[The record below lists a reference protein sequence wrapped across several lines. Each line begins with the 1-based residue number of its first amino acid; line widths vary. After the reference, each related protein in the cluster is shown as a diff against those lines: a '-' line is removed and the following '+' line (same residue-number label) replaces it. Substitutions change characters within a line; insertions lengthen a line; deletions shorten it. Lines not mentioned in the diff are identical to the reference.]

1 MNTVRYAV
9 FSDMHF
15 GATNSLL
22 TTLRPDPSAAGGFSA
37 DPSEPSPMIDAVL
50 SGLDRL
56 TAGQDEPPTL
66 VLAGDI
72 LDLALSPDQ
81 VAATAFGGF
90 VDRAFG
96 TERPVFKPVVYYL
109 PGNHDHHLWEGTRE
123 AAYTRALQ
131 QLPIEA
137 PIPPPRHTT
146 RIEPAELAPSEG
158 DLMSAL
164 IRRRPGCSG
173 IEVRV
178 AYPNLALTTDD
189 GDRVQVV
196 SHGHFTESIYTLMS
210 RLRSMLFP
218 DEVDGGERSDIE
230 VIEAENF
237 AWIDFFWSTLGRS
250 GEVGIDVARIYS
262 DLQSMPRLDEMVANL
277 AAAFTSRPH
286 NPLWLRRV
294 ESALLAPLL
303 RREAHR
309 VVRAERG
316 SPDVVLTPGGRDGL
330 RSYLEGPVLTQLKGQ
345 PQWPRGRTGFVFG
358 HTHKPFSDSWHLL
371 GYPGAVSIA
380 NTGGWVVDTSTVAP
394 CQGASV
400 VLIDDE
406 LNQAELRLYQQAP
419 GGVRPVGVH
428 TSDPSDPL
436 FADLRRRVDP
446 ADPPWKAV
454 TAAADALVSERWR
467 LQANLVSQSRS
478 GPGGAR

>member
-1 MNTVRYAV
+1 MSTVRYAV

-22 TTLRPDPSAAGGFSA
+22 TTLRPDPSSAGGFAA

-50 SGLDRL
+50 SGLERL
-56 TAGQDEPPTL
+56 TGSQDEPPTL

-72 LDLALSPDQ
+72 LDLALSPDE

-96 TERPVFKPVVYYL
+96 GERPVFGPVVYYL

-123 AAYTRALQ
+123 AAYTRSLQ
-131 QLPIEA
+131 QLPVEA

-146 RIEPAELAPSEG
+146 RIKPAELAPSEG

-164 IRRRPGCSG
+164 IRRRHRCAA

-178 AYPNLALTTDD
+178 AYPNLAITTDA
-189 GDRVQVV
+189 GDRIQVL
-196 SHGHFTESIYTLMS
+196 SHGHFTESIYTLMT
-210 RLRSMLFP
+210 RLRQMLFP
-218 DEVDGGERSDIE
+218 DQVEDGERSDVE
-230 VIEAENF
+230 VLEAENF

-262 DLQSMPRLDEMVANL
+262 DLQSMPRLDEVIANL

-286 NPLWLRRV
+286 NPVWLRRV
-294 ESALLAPLL
+294 ESALLRRLL
-303 RREAHR
+303 RREAQH

-316 SPDVVLTPGGRDGL
+316 SPDVVLTPGGREGL
-330 RSYLEGPVLTQLKGQ
+330 RSYLEGPVLIQLKSQLDG
-345 PQWPRGRTGFVFG
+345 PSTRTGFIFG
-358 HTHKPFSDSWHLL
+358 HTHKPFSESWSLA
-371 GYPGAVSIA
+371 GYPAPVAIA

-400 VLIDDE
+400 VLLDDE

-419 GGVRPVGVH
+419 GGVRPVEVH
-428 TSDPSDPL
+428 GSDPSSPL
-436 FADLRRRVDP
+436 LAELRRRIDP
-446 ADPPWKAV
+446 ADAPWKAV
-454 TAAADALVSERWR
+454 TAAAEALVAERWR
-467 LQANLVSQSRS
+467 LQANLVSSS
-478 GPGGAR
+478 THTTG